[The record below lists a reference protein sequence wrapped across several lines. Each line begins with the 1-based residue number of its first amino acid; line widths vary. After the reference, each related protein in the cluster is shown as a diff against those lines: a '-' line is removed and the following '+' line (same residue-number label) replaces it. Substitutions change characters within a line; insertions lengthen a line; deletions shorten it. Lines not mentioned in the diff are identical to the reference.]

1 MRKIAC
7 LLAIAILLNVGC
19 AGNAA
24 PVVVAQATLGLAETV
39 GQLQESMV
47 KLHQAG
53 VVDAR
58 SALKVQQKLL
68 TVNKQIERIV
78 PYLEA
83 IDRLQKSN
91 VKPSAGEIDKLIS
104 DVFSILQDLNVVN
117 GEVPVSES
125 TKPFLDLYRS
135 LQTTLTTTM
144 IELGRL
150 RVTLE
155 GRTVWPISN

>member
-1 MRKIAC
+1 MRRIAG
-7 LLAIAILLNVGC
+7 LLALAFLLNIGC

-68 TVNKQIERIV
+68 VVNKQIEKII

-83 IDRLQKSN
+83 VDRLQKSG
-91 VKPSAGEIDKLIS
+91 VKPTAREIDKLIS
-104 DVFSILQDLNVVN
+104 DVFSILQELNVVN
-117 GEVPVSES
+117 GEVPVADA

-155 GRTVWPISN
+155 GRNVWPISN